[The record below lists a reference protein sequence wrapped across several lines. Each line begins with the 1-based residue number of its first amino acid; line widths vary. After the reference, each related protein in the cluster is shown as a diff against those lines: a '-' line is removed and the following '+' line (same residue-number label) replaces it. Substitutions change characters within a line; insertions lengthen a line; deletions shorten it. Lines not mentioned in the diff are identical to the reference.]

1 MTAAARARLDR
12 FVEALGPRRRSTL
25 TYHGPRLAVALGLA
39 ALTSALFP
47 SSPAVEVPIY
57 EVGSVAGDNVIAPFA
72 FTVSKSETELARE
85 RDDLLRAAEPVF
97 VYVPSALD
105 TVRARL
111 RALDNALSAASQVP
125 DPRVAIPTIQQAAAA
140 SGLQVTVDEAAYLAQ
155 PARRAA
161 LTQAVGRANER
172 WLTSGVAASGVL
184 DTIRGGVL
192 LRRGSDERRVS
203 PDDIA
208 TFNAFLSRARLIHP
222 DPLSSIGDGLYV
234 RMLSTLFR
242 PTIVSDAAATRIR
255 RDELARSVS
264 AVKHQIQ
271 AGEKIVGANEVVGRE
286 QHEKLRALRDALETR
301 RGSGYGLKRVAGGV
315 MFNFLVVAL
324 LGVALVLFRPQVYG
338 NLRQLLALAALA
350 AVVVAAGAV
359 VARVDTVRPEL
370 IPVAF
375 AAVLLSLLFD
385 QRISLVGV
393 MVLAV
398 LIGGQSPF
406 RGTNALFMNLIGG
419 AAAALSVRRIRR
431 RNDSFRWIAVAATSY
446 AAAAVAIGMT
456 LDWPAQDVIVSAG
469 WGGLNA
475 VVSVIVA
482 LQFLP
487 LAEHFTG
494 IETDLTLLEW
504 SDLNRPLM
512 QRLSLEAPGTYAHT
526 VAVAN
531 LAEAASR
538 AIGANPLLARVGTY
552 YHDIGKLARPQY
564 FVENQRKGLN
574 PHDKLRPDASAS
586 IIRNHVRDGLQLA
599 EEHGVPRRLRAFIT
613 EHHGTGSIAYFLE
626 KARERSIEID
636 DPTHYEYP
644 GPLPQSAETA
654 VLMLADGVEAAVRVL
669 SEPAPARIREVI
681 DHIVRQR
688 MEQGQLR
695 AAPLTLR
702 QIDVVKDEFARVLS
716 GMYHARVD
724 YPAASGGVTSEF
736 AAV

>member
-1 MTAAARARLDR
+1 LARARLGR
-12 FVEALGPRRRSTL
+12 LWAALDPDRRSPL
-25 TYHGPRLAVALGLA
+25 AYHGARAGIAFGLA

-47 SSPAVEVPIY
+47 ASPAVEVPIY

-72 FTVSKSETELARE
+72 FTVPKSEAELARE
-85 RDDLLRAAEPVF
+85 REELLRAAEPIF
-97 VYVPSALD
+97 VYVPAALD
-105 TVRARL
+105 SARREL
-111 RALDNALSAASQVP
+111 RRFDDAIAAAARTP
-125 DPRVAIPTIQQAAAA
+125 DPRIAVPAIQQVAATY
-140 SGLQVTVDEAAYLAQ
+140 GLLLTGDEAAYLAQ
-155 PARRAA
+155 SGRRTS
-161 LTQAVGRANER
+161 LSQAVARVFER
-172 WLTSGVAASGVL
+172 WLSGGVTQTGVL
-184 DTIRGGVL
+184 DTIRGGLL
-192 LRRGSDERRVS
+192 LRRGGEERRIS
-203 PDDIA
+203 PDDLA
-208 TFNAFLSRARLIHP
+208 TFGSLLSRARLIHP
-222 DPLSSIGDGLYV
+222 DPASAVGDALYI
-234 RMLSTLFR
+234 RLLTSFFR
-242 PTIVSDAAATRIR
+242 PTVVPDPAATRIR
-255 RDELARSVS
+255 RDELVRSIS
-264 AVKHQIQ
+264 PVKHQVQ
-271 AGEKIVGANEVVGRE
+271 AGEKIVGANEVVGRA
-286 QHEKLRALRDALETR
+286 QHDKLRALRDALEAR
-301 RGSGYGLKRVAGGV
+301 RGTGHGFKRVLGGV
-315 MFNFLVVAL
+315 FFNFLVIAL
-324 LGVALVLFRPQVYG
+324 LGIALILFRPQVYD
-338 NLRQLLALAALA
+338 NLRHLIALAAIA
-350 AVVVAAGAV
+350 AIVVAAAAV
-359 VARVDTVRPEL
+359 VARAEPLRPEL
-370 IPVAF
+370 VPVAF

-393 MVLAV
+393 IVLAL

-406 RGTNALFMNLIGG
+406 RGTNALFINLIGG

-431 RNDSFRWIAVAATSY
+431 RNDSFRWIVITAGSY

-456 LDWPAQDVIVSAG
+456 LDWPARDVLISAG

-475 VVSVIVA
+475 VVCVIVA
-482 LQFLP
+482 LQILP

-531 LAEAASR
+531 LAEAACR

-586 IIRNHVRDGLQLA
+586 IIRNHIRDGLELA
-599 EEHGVPRRLRAFIT
+599 AQHGVPKRLRAFIT

-626 KARERSIEID
+626 RARERAVDIG
-636 DPTHYEYP
+636 DPAHYEYP

-654 VLMLADGVEAAVRVL
+654 VVMLADGVEAAVRVL
-669 SEPAPARIREVI
+669 NEPAPERIREVI

-702 QIDVVKDEFARVLS
+702 QIDVVKEEFARVLT